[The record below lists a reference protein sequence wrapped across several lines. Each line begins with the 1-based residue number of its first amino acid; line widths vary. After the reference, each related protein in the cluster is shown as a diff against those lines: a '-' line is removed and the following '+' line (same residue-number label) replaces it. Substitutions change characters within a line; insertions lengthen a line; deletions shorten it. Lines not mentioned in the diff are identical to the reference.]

1 MKKILLFIS
10 VLFFVHFTINAQKAT
25 FVKKEIRGLK
35 ANFNQKIGI
44 EPIQETPLVA
54 AQPVTQQV
62 NKSGRDMDIVTII
75 DIGTSA
81 NKYSYGYMGGQKQ
94 ILCYDP
100 DLNVLTHFHRMGGAL
115 DPDGYSGDLG
125 YDISLDGGMTWEN
138 EIECYVATENGGGTY
153 YTDAARYPNHG
164 FWNSDGTI
172 EGAYVVF
179 FCPNL
184 DQSNGSSWGGYS
196 YGIIN
201 IADTS
206 IRTKNLQSSDPDNDI
221 YQYIPDGYTLTGAGL
236 SLAVD
241 INQDWTSGS
250 LVYMDQIIL
259 NKGYYDEDE
268 EDFVYEQDFLDFP
281 IVHVDEQYR
290 PSFVQTAFS
299 ADGMTGYIVTLADD
313 GSNEQIGE
321 SYRLYPI
328 YWKTTNGGED
338 WEGPTSIQLD
348 GPNGLGAVVYHLLN
362 DSIYNEFYGDT
373 PREEVGY
380 TTAFDMDCTVDL
392 YGDLHIA
399 VVVGAAA
406 SSNYSIASNEGLFGV
421 MDIYTT
427 NGGDTWFGEI
437 MGYPQCFRG
446 YYPDDTYYEDNRV
459 QITTNEAR
467 DKMFISWLDTFD
479 EDDYDNNR
487 PNIFVRGFDP
497 VTLMKT
503 VNKDGE
509 DAPYNVTFLSPA
521 MNQAHFALAANFCI
535 DTDGTYTIPYTFQQL
550 DQNDP
555 DSGPVQ
561 YKYIQDFS
569 FTDEDFLIQG
579 INEETASNQNFEV
592 SQNYP
597 NPVNDQTYFSVT
609 LNQGADVSVRI
620 SSITGQIIHVTDYG
634 HKTTGTH
641 TLKIDASNLA
651 PGVYFY
657 TVTSGNQKVT
667 HKMIVQ

>member
-1 MKKILLFIS
+1 MKKTLLFIS
-10 VLFFVHFTINAQKAT
+10 VFIFVLSALQAQNAS
-25 FVKKEIRGLK
+25 KKEIIGLK
-35 ANFNQKIGI
+35 ANFDQRIGI
-44 EPIQETPLVA
+44 EPVKEAPLVA
-54 AQPVTQQV
+54 AQPAVQQYD
-62 NKSGRDMDIVTII
+62 KSGRDVDIVSVI

-94 ILCYDP
+94 ILSYDP

-115 DPDGYSGDLG
+115 DPGGYSGDLG
-125 YDISLDGGMTWEN
+125 YDISLDGGITWEN
-138 EIECYVATENGGGTY
+138 MIECYVATENGGGTY

-164 FWNSDGTI
+164 FWNSDGTL

-184 DQSNGSSWGGYS
+184 DGTNGTWGGYS

-206 IRTKNLQSSDPDNDI
+206 IRTKNLQSSHDDV

-250 LVYMDQIIL
+250 LDYMDQIIL

-281 IVHVDEQYR
+281 IVHEDIQYR
-290 PSFVQTAFS
+290 PSFVQTAFG
-299 ADGMTGYIVTLADD
+299 ADGMTGYIVALADD
-313 GSNEQIGE
+313 GSNENIGE
-321 SYRLYPI
+321 TLGLYPNV
-328 YWKTTNGGED
+328 WKTTDGGEN

-348 GPNGLGAVVYHLLN
+348 GPNGLGAVVYHLLD
-362 DSIYNEFYGDT
+362 DSTFNVWYEGT

-380 TTAFDMDCTVDL
+380 TTAFDMDCAVDI
-392 YGDLHIA
+392 YDNLHIA
-399 VVVGAAA
+399 VVVGASAG
-406 SSNYSIASNEGLFGV
+406 SDYSIASNEGLFGV

-427 NGGDTWFGEI
+427 DGGTKWYGEI

-446 YYPDDTYYEDNRV
+446 YYPDDTYYEDNRT
-459 QITTNEAR
+459 QITTTESR
-467 DKMFISWLDTFD
+467 DKVFISWLDTFD
-479 EDDYDNNR
+479 DEDYNNNR
-487 PNIFVRGFDP
+487 PNIYVRGFD
-497 VTLMKT
+497 VTTLMKT
-503 VNKDGE
+503 VDG
-509 DAPYNVTFLSPA
+509 DGADMPTDVTFLSPA
-521 MNQAHFALAANFCI
+521 MSQAHFAIASNFCI
-535 DTDGTYTIPYTFQQL
+535 ENDGEYIIPYTYQQL

-555 DSGPVQ
+555 DLGPVQ

-569 FTDEDFLIQG
+569 FTDEDFLIQS
-579 INEETASNQNFEV
+579 INDKPAANNNFSV

-597 NPVNDQTYFSVT
+597 NPVVGETNLTVT
-609 LNQGADVSVRI
+609 LEHSADINLDVYTL
-620 SSITGQIIHVTDYG
+620 TGQLVSSVNYG
-634 HKTTGTH
+634 HQAAGMH
-641 TLKIDASNLA
+641 TLTINASNLA
-651 PGVYFY
+651 SGVYFY